1 MIVVSCRAPYGKGG
15 LGQHFAQVV
24 EEARATGELAAYY
37 SIDCK
42 PGDEAIGQ
50 VVQLPLLRPFL
61 EYTPLRFNQ
70 AGKYHLSG
78 DLFDRVVAR
87 RLQTRTDGFLAFTGK
102 ALHSFRK
109 ARRLGVELLG
119 VHVGNSH
126 VHTIRQRHE
135 AAFAQWGMRETW
147 LNEAAIRKALAEYEA
162 ADRIYVNSRYTATSF
177 LEAGVAASKLV
188 LFPLKPLPRF
198 VPPPTR
204 PDDGI
209 FRVVYAGSITVPKG
223 IPVLL
228 EAFARLPVK
237 AAVLRLMGGWTS
249 RAMGRYIKGWMARD
263 PRIQVGPGDP
273 LPAFQ
278 QANVCVHPSYEDGFA
293 YAPAEALACG
303 TPVIVTA
310 DTGMKDLV
318 REGENGFVVPTGDVD
333 ALYERLLYFV
343 QHR

>member
-24 EEARATGELAAYY
+24 EDARTTGDLGAYY
-37 SIDCK
+37 SIGIK
-42 PGDEAIGQ
+42 PGDEGVGQ
-50 VVQLPLLRPFL
+50 VVSLPLLRPFL
-61 EYTPLRFNQ
+61 EYTPLRFSQ
-70 AGKYHLSG
+70 AWKYHLSG
-78 DLFDRVVAR
+78 DLFDRAVAWQ
-87 RLQTRTDGFLAFTGK
+87 LQQRIDGFLGFTGK

-109 ARRLGVELLG
+109 ARHLGVELLG

-126 VHTIRQRHE
+126 VRTIQRRHQ
-135 AAFAQWGMRETW
+135 AAFARWGMRETW
-147 LNEAAIRKALAEYEA
+147 LTEAAIRKALAEYEA
-162 ADRIYVNSRYTATSF
+162 ADRIYVNSSYTAASF
-177 LEAGVAASKLV
+177 LEAGFPASKIV
-188 LFPLKPLPRF
+188 PFALKPLPRF
-198 VPPPTR
+198 VPPAMR
-204 PDDGI
+204 PADGV

-237 AAVLRLMGGWTS
+237 EAELHLMGGWTS
-249 RAMGRYIKGWMARD
+249 RAMGHYMKRWMTRD
-263 PRIQVGPGDP
+263 PRIRVGPGDP

-303 TPVIVTA
+303 TPVIVTE
-310 DTGMKDLV
+310 DTGMKELV

-343 QHR
+343 QRR